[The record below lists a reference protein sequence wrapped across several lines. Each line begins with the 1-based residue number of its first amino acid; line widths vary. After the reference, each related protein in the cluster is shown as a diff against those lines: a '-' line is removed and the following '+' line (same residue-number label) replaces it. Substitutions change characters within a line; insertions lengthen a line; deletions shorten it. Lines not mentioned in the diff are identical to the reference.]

1 MYKMKTLNL
10 FLYCLCLVV
19 ISIVSFTGHAKS
31 IIVGAEQPAKYL
43 PFLQG
48 KKVGLVVNQTSSVEG
63 KHLVDFLISHDVDI
77 KYIFSPEHGFR
88 GNHDAGAEVK
98 DNIDPLTQLPVI
110 SIYGKNK
117 KPSPDIIRQLDVI
130 IFDIQDVG
138 VRFYTFLSSMHYM
151 MEAAAEAGKSFI
163 VFDRPNPNIKFVNGP
178 ILEAEFSSFVG
189 MHPIPVLHGMTLGE
203 LAKMISG
210 QGWLTSKN
218 ELDLHVI
225 SVKNYTRHST
235 YSLPIKPS
243 PNLPNDQSI
252 QLYPSLTFFES
263 TVVSIGRGTEF
274 PFQVIGHNEYSIG
287 DFHFT
292 PISMPGSALSPKL
305 MDKLLTGQ
313 DLRVST
319 MNGLDL
325 QPFIQWYQVFAT
337 NEKVFF
343 KYPDFMDKLAGTDEL
358 RKSIQAGVSLKQIEA
373 GWQQGL
379 SDFKQL
385 RAKYLLY
392 PN

>member
-1 MYKMKTLNL
+1 
-10 FLYCLCLVV
+10 
-19 ISIVSFTGHAKS
+19 
-31 IIVGAEQPAKYL
+31 
-43 PFLQG
+43 
-48 KKVGLVVNQTSSVEG
+48 
-63 KHLVDFLISHDVDI
+63 
-77 KYIFSPEHGFR
+77 
-88 GNHDAGAEVK
+88 
-98 DNIDPLTQLPVI
+98 
-110 SIYGKNK
+110 
-117 KPSPDIIRQLDVI
+117 
-130 IFDIQDVG
+130 
-138 VRFYTFLSSMHYM
+138 
-151 MEAAAEAGKSFI
+151 
-163 VFDRPNPNIKFVNGP
+163 
-178 ILEAEFSSFVG
+178 
-189 MHPIPVLHGMTLGE
+189 
-203 LAKMISG
+203 
-210 QGWLTSKN
+210 
-218 ELDLHVI
+218 VI